1 MATIKRF
8 EDLEIWK
15 MARAFAY
22 EVFETYTN
30 SISFSKDYELKN
42 QMNASTGSVMD
53 NIAERF
59 GGEGRN
65 EFINFLSIAKGSAE
79 EAKSQL
85 YRALDRKYI
94 TQEKFELL
102 YNQAEQLCEKIGSL
116 IKYLNSSTHKGSKY
130 KDRTPNKNP

>member
-53 NIAERF
+53 NIAEGF
-59 GGEGRN
+59 GRGGRN

-94 TQEKFELL
+94 TQEKFEFL

-130 KDRTPNKNP
+130 KDRTPTKNP

>member
-94 TQEKFELL
+94 TQEKFEFL
-102 YNQAEQLCEKIGSL
+102 YNQAEQVCEKIGSL

-130 KDRTPNKNP
+130 KDRTPAKNP